1 MRSFMKTFLNYFSV
15 LVFLFSFSQVALAD
29 CPVTLQ
35 CGERLELN
43 WSYSGEIN
51 TGTCDVS
58 APGQPISGSCA
69 SGGWTS
75 NNVPVASGSYVFT
88 ATAQNGQP
96 LSATCQVTAPP
107 ANCGT
112 TGGTYDISASPNPV
126 QICSPATLGAST
138 ISWTVPSNEQGQV
151 FYVYLS
157 VNGGPASPSMP
168 STGGTGNGS
177 EVAPWIQVGNTYT
190 FSLRKASTPNV
201 VQDSVT
207 VTGTNS
213 GCSTGGVGICGDG
226 VVYGTPP
233 NTGLPEQCDDG
244 NVVNGDGCSSTCQ
257 VETPA
262 PTQYLCQSSM
272 CSACGGTTGVTCP
285 ASGTYST
292 SAACSNA
299 CGSTGGTQYYKCDG
313 TSCVSSGQYPD
324 LDACILATG
333 GAQNCKTTPDCDNQ
347 CSGQTQNLYY
357 RCSAP
362 NSGNSCTTSVNVPC
376 AQGEAG
382 CYSLNSNPNAAT
394 QCAQYC
400 GSQQYTCGGSNGCIT
415 CGGSGQPACTPGLTF
430 TNLSQCN
437 LSSQCQNTPSCSFV
451 ASPSSGTVGSTVNLT
466 FSSSPGAISCQY
478 NRNPNQSASSGTS
491 GMSYSGPSLPLVS
504 GSNVFNALCNYSGF
518 GQISCSSGTVTGT
531 TATPVTRYQCSGGTG
546 PCTQTT
552 CDPSNDACINSTY
565 ATPSACE
572 SATSCNAS
580 APTLGAACQ
589 GVTLPS
595 RILVGQT
602 FTVTPSFLNL
612 GTTAWTTSFSAV
624 SSSLDWSAWNGIV
637 RLVPGTVGQFGTFSP
652 AYILTAPSS
661 VGNYSLQF
669 QMRNTSGVAFDSVC
683 QVYMSGTPG
692 VDVSAP
698 ECSDNKD
705 NADPE
710 DTLKDALDPACIR
723 GGTYDPNWDNE
734 TDPAP
739 GATLKIS
746 ANPQLVR
753 FGGGSEISY
762 EVGNCKVDDGEGNLV
777 DGVWELKRDGS
788 SMSPVISGTG
798 TTNGPQAYPV
808 YNIQNKTTFTLSCGG
823 TTRSATISVIKINEI

>member
-1 MRSFMKTFLNYFSV
+1 MKKLFGIFVLCLSLFYSASYVEADTCPFTASCTGVFMS
-15 LVFLFSFSQVALAD
+15 
-29 CPVTLQ
+29 
-35 CGERLELN
+35 
-43 WSYSGEIN
+43 WSYTGQVEDCNVTGPGIPGGPRLTSSACSGTDVFDAN
-51 TGTCDVS
+51 PDGGTYTFRANDS
-58 APGQPISGSCA
+58 ISGN
-69 SGGWTS
+69 TL
-75 NNVPVASGSYVFT
+75 NT
-88 ATAQNGQP
+88 
-96 LSATCQVTAPP
+96 TCQVLP
-107 ANCGT
+107 ATGCGPT
-112 TGGTYDISASPNPV
+112 GGGTYTISAAPNPV
-126 QICSPATLGAST
+126 QICSPQTTGKSL
-138 ISWTVPSNEQGQV
+138 ISWTAPSGQAVTVRVPSGV
-151 FYVYLS
+151 F
-157 VNGGPASPSMP
+157 A
-168 STGGTGNGS
+168 TGNGS
-177 EVAPWIQVGNTYT
+177 GSQWTTNDGT
-190 FSLRKASTPNV
+190 ASTPGWIVPTSNITFTLHDALGALK
-201 VQDSVT
+201 DSVT

-213 GCSTGGVGICGDG
+213 GCSTGGTGYCGDG
-226 VVYGTPP
+226 IVQNP
-233 NTGLPEQCDDG
+233 NAVPGHPATNEQCDDG
-244 NVVNGDGCSSTCQ
+244 NNVNGDGCSSICQ
-257 VETPA
+257 VETPS
-262 PTQYLCQSSM
+262 PTQYFCQSSM

-292 SAACSNA
+292 IPACNNA
-299 CGSTGGTQYYKCDG
+299 CGSTGGTQYYKCSG
-313 TSCVSSGQYPD
+313 QACVSSGYYPD
-324 LDACILATG
+324 LDTCIADNG

-347 CSGQTQNLYY
+347 CGSQTQNLYY

-415 CGGSGQPACTPGLTF
+415 CGGSGQPACVPGLTF
-430 TNLSQCN
+430 TNLNQCN
-437 LSSQCQNTPSCSFV
+437 ISAQCQNTPSCSFV

-504 GSNVFNALCNYSGF
+504 GSNVFNAVCNYSGF

-565 ATPSACE
+565 ATQTECE
-572 SATSCNAS
+572 NATSCNAS
-580 APTLGAACQ
+580 APTLGAACE
-589 GVTLPS
+589 GVTIPS

-602 FTVTPSFLNL
+602 FTVTPSFLNS

-624 SSSLDWSAWNGIV
+624 SSSLNWSAWNGIV
-637 RLVPGTVGQFGTFSP
+637 RLVPGTIGQFSTFGP
-652 AYILTAPSS
+652 AYVLTAPSS
-661 VGNYSLQF
+661 AGNYSLQF
-669 QMRNTSGVAFDSVC
+669 QMRNASGVAFGSVC

-692 VDVSAP
+692 VDVSDP
-698 ECSDNKD
+698 QCRDGVDNDGDGVTDYINNDPGCSS
-705 NADPE
+705 ADE
-710 DTLKDALDPACIR
+710 DD
-723 GGTYDPNWDNE
+723 E

-753 FGGGSEISY
+753 FGGNSEISY

-777 DGVWELKRDGS
+777 DGVWELKRDGG

-808 YNIQNKTTFTLSCGG
+808 YNIQNKTTFTLSCGE